1 MGDMKPPE
9 LEDYHCVY
17 HFTKCY
23 ILSYRNIWWVILVLQ
38 PSSIHGHPAHAPY
51 KSQAL
56 RHRLRVFRSGT
67 GGLGH
72 FGITFACRA
81 RHGSSG
87 KNKLPCVW
95 MDNIHL
101 PLYTSSTTQGG
112 GGNLKNKKPIGEVG
126 CCESRMAERIHWWI
140 ERWLELCFLQL
151 DLLSSDS
158 FSSLIFSLLLFWSLT
173 SKLPS
178 ITHGNDDSIYTI
190 LYIYIC
196 E

>member
-23 ILSYRNIWWVILVLQ
+23 ILSYRNIWLVILVLQ

-81 RHGSSG
+81 RHGFSG

-112 GGNLKNKKPIGEVG
+112 GGNFKNKKPIGEVG
-126 CCESRMAERIHWWI
+126 CCEARTAERIHWWI
-140 ERWLELCFLQL
+140 ERWLELRFLQL
-151 DLLSSDS
+151 DLFFWLCLFSDLLSS
-158 FSSLIFSLLLFWSLT
+158 SLLKFDFKT
-173 SKLPS
+173 SFDNSQKWWFN
-178 ITHGNDDSIYTI
+178 IYNSIYI
-190 LYIYIC
+190 
-196 E
+196 